1 MGIETVTTSKGML
14 WAGRILSILLILF
27 FLFDSIPKILKADV
41 VMKATK
47 DLGFPEFAIPGIGI
61 ALLVATILY
70 AIPRTAILGAIL
82 ITAYLGGA
90 TATQIFASMHPPQ
103 PFPLSGAIA
112 FPVVFGILVWLSL
125 WLQDGRLR
133 ALIPLRK

>member
-1 MGIETVTTSKGML
+1 MDTGTTSKGML
-14 WAGRILSILLILF
+14 WGGRILSILLIMF
-27 FLFDSIPKILKADV
+27 FLFDSIPKIIKADFV
-41 VMKATK
+41 LKATK

-70 AIPRTAILGAIL
+70 VIPRTAILGAIL
-82 ITAYLGGA
+82 ITGYLGGA
-90 TATQIFASMHPPQ
+90 TATQIFASTHPGQ
-103 PFPLSGAIA
+103 PFPLAGAIA

-133 ALIPLRK
+133 SLIPLRK